1 MQPNT
6 TEVTKAELKRAY
18 QRTGLN
24 RIGYSF
30 DKALQC
36 ELTKKCLV
44 RMALNAQNKAAKQ
57 QAPTIEVSNI
67 NQATQ
72 AIPHKPYWWQEI

>member
-1 MQPNT
+1 MKT
-6 TEVTKAELKRAY
+6 GEKEVTKAELKLAY

-30 DKALQC
+30 EKALQC

-44 RMALNAQNKAAKQ
+44 RIALNAQNKVAKQ
-57 QAPTIEVSNI
+57 QALTIATNNI

-72 AIPHKPYWWQEI
+72 AISQKQYWWQEI

>member
-6 TEVTKAELKRAY
+6 TEVTKSELKRAY

-24 RIGYSF
+24 RVGYSF
-30 DKALQC
+30 EKALQC

-44 RMALNAQNKAAKQ
+44 RIALNAQNKAAKQ
-57 QAPTIEVSNI
+57 QAPTIATNN
-67 NQATQ
+67 NQASHATSQ
-72 AIPHKPYWWQEI
+72 KHYWWQEI